1 MPYWVTQC
9 YLSPGRGDIP
19 AFTPTEAG
27 IQLRDPGGMQGWV
40 DLGPRHCSKDAQ
52 PVPKTAYH
60 NGIRDKHSRLQWDS
74 KLGPVTSR

>member
-19 AFTPTEAG
+19 AFTPAEAG
-27 IQLRDPGGMQGWV
+27 IQLRDP
-40 DLGPRHCSKDAQ
+40 GPRHCSKDAQ

-60 NGIRDKHSRLQWDS
+60 SGIRDKHSRLQ
-74 KLGPVTSR
+74 